1 MWIGR
6 GKEDWW
12 VNLSKNV
19 YSWDSRMHFCQ
30 EVRSLLDWV
39 SKVLIHN
46 AYAPC
51 LFIRVPI
58 PVPHPNPS
66 HYNQSALLYREKFFL
81 RGEQT
86 CHQSRHILP
95 QVINDTENF
104 TWYLARFNEVVK
116 GSIQSP
122 QTLTIW
128 KHCKPV
134 VGSLLC
140 NKFIEEIM
148 PDHKTKQKIAREGP
162 SREGTGG
169 GKTEECT
176 WWMRTVTVQYCTT
189 VLLTYCT
196 VLYILTR
203 VYKSINTSI
212 SSSLKS
218 SSQSTPHT
226 HLPDHLRCS
235 LPHLLHYNSVCSY
248 TWFVHRQP
256 SHSSSILNPT
266 HPPHLTTI
274 LSRRLLADQGTVP
287 MAALL
292 VQSASTANYPV
303 SIASSTEFATSMM
316 DNVAARLASVVKIV
330 ANRVGD
336 VCLSLCSY
344 PTWTWGRLPFLLL
357 IFTDSRFLLPTVCGS
372 LADGEKRHAR
382 PENATACECKPGWSG
397 INCNGQLVNRY
408 KYVLHIV
415 SSLISLCSSVWD
427 RPGVFGLVPTCR
439 SEYCLVNA

>member
-1 MWIGR
+1 
-6 GKEDWW
+6 
-12 VNLSKNV
+12 
-19 YSWDSRMHFCQ
+19 MHFCQ

-176 WWMRTVTVQYCTT
+176 
-189 VLLTYCT
+189 
-196 VLYILTR
+196 
-203 VYKSINTSI
+203 
-212 SSSLKS
+212 
-218 SSQSTPHT
+218 
-226 HLPDHLRCS
+226 
-235 LPHLLHYNSVCSY
+235 
-248 TWFVHRQP
+248 
-256 SHSSSILNPT
+256 
-266 HPPHLTTI
+266 
-274 LSRRLLADQGTVP
+274 
-287 MAALL
+287 
-292 VQSASTANYPV
+292 
-303 SIASSTEFATSMM
+303 
-316 DNVAARLASVVKIV
+316 
-330 ANRVGD
+330 
-336 VCLSLCSY
+336 
-344 PTWTWGRLPFLLL
+344 
-357 IFTDSRFLLPTVCGS
+357 
-372 LADGEKRHAR
+372 
-382 PENATACECKPGWSG
+382 
-397 INCNGQLVNRY
+397 
-408 KYVLHIV
+408 
-415 SSLISLCSSVWD
+415 
-427 RPGVFGLVPTCR
+427 
-439 SEYCLVNA
+439 